1 MKPKTISEFLEQ
13 KSNEDCQKL
22 ANIIYLIASEDCQ
35 QTFDQEFLKNFL
47 KDVMEV
53 GRVIS
58 RKKEETAEEKT
69 NKKSRKLSSETKASE
84 VEEFDE
90 LRQSGV
96 TLRSSQAQEAIY
108 EEQDIGCFL
117 NIGLV
122 ESPVLEFEDLQFT
135 F

>member
-1 MKPKTISEFLEQ
+1 
-13 KSNEDCQKL
+13 
-22 ANIIYLIASEDCQ
+22 
-35 QTFDQEFLKNFL
+35 
-47 KDVMEV
+47 MEV

-58 RKKEETAEEKT
+58 RKKEETVEEKT

-135 F
+135 FWVFLKRNGSKKCQSLLFLTLFTIKSLI